1 VVGQSVTVG
10 LLGAAVGLL
19 IGYSALQAING
30 YLNVDIGIITWRLVL
45 IIVSFGVAMGIIGGL
60 YPALRAAR
68 VSPIESLRA
77 V

>member
-1 VVGQSVTVG
+1 V
-10 LLGAAVGLL
+10 
-19 IGYSALQAING
+19 LQAVNT

-60 YPALRAAR
+60 YPAVRAAR